1 MPPRF
6 RGSLR
11 FWTVL
16 CGLFNG
22 RQRSLNRLHDPYGN
36 GLMLHNLQR
45 RSTSGLLQ
53 AITIRT
59 LLPCAHSTGRT
70 VHTYTPDI
78 VTEDDPD
85 GSSISSSDPSAVT
98 VRKSLCH
105 QYGATDGIAW

>member
-1 MPPRF
+1 MPEGSASPVRNLASEDR
-6 RGSLR
+6 RGAGTLKTGPLRVR

-70 VHTYTPDI
+70 VHTYTTDT
-78 VTEDDPD
+78 VTERWP
-85 GSSISSSDPSAVT
+85 
-98 VRKSLCH
+98 
-105 QYGATDGIAW
+105 